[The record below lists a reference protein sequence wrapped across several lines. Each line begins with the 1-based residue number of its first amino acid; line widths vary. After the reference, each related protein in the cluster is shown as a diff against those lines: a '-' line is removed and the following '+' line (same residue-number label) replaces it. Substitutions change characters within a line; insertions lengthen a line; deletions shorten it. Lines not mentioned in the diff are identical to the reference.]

1 MLATWCNPI
10 KLHEMISLIYE
21 DGEKT
26 LVWRRV
32 TNPSQ
37 KLPQFNPCSRFRFSF
52 YIISSVGV
60 SAYLRLWMDLSYI
73 EYAILR
79 GLQNKI
85 ILRAK
90 QRERKN
96 KEIICS
102 AKSIFSTLSSFCKQR
117 HSEHFHVF
125 RSGRRELAERW
136 ELFLNVDFS
145 SDTVYSR
152 FSRPGAFWRS

>member
-1 MLATWCNPI
+1 
-10 KLHEMISLIYE
+10 MISLIYE

-117 HSEHFHVF
+117 HSEHFTS
-125 RSGRRELAERW
+125 SGQDDVNSLRGESCSLTLTSAQTLSTVVLADLEPFGGHKTSLKHQIR
-136 ELFLNVDFS
+136 
-145 SDTVYSR
+145 
-152 FSRPGAFWRS
+152 